1 MQTAIGSST
10 SAKAL
15 MAGRVLSA
23 LAILFLTFD
32 GIVKAVKASV
42 AVDATVQLGYPES
55 AVVAI
60 GIIELVCLALY
71 VIPRTSVLGALLLTG
86 YLGGAVATH
95 VRVGSPLLSHTLF
108 PLYVAALIW
117 GGLFLREGR
126 LRALIPVR
134 Q

>member
-1 MQTAIGSST
+1 MQAVIERPT

-23 LAILFLTFD
+23 LATLFLLFD

-55 AVVAI
+55 AVVVI

-71 VIPRTSVLGALLLTG
+71 VIPRTSVLGAILLTG

-108 PLYVAALIW
+108 PLYVAAFIW
-117 GGLFLREGR
+117 GGLFVRERR

-134 Q
+134 R